1 MWGRLIIILSL
12 IVASLAAAVPDL
24 ASAQDEP
31 VRYGDYCHT
40 SGELV
45 DTVGDVWML
54 PESMWDCSGSSPGLE
69 PERTYLRFTLN
80 NAGEEPDTFVLR
92 RTFLQAVHVVV
103 LDADGTARSQSFA
116 PAELMRAGPNDT
128 VQMPLPEVTEDSR
141 HVVIAIDKPTHRIA
155 FASAQLMR
163 QGNGSSPDML
173 RDLIIKSMLVGLLLM
188 PLLFNLIIFHVL
200 RERFVLW
207 HAVLTSFLA
216 AHIFSL
222 SGMLNQFWAVN
233 YNHQIQLQIVLF
245 GGCICSAL
253 MFARSMT
260 EKENLNPKLR
270 PALLYSAIWV
280 AEIAIVQA
288 SFPFI
293 WRTIKT
299 DVFYAAFIPVLAVIL
314 WYIFDALRNGSRA
327 ARFVA
332 LGWLPI
338 ILLGLSRLLGQLTPW
353 FPATDAMQLLQFGAV
368 LQVMTTALAISDK
381 FMIIRNRADTERARI
396 DHLEEI
402 VERDPLTG
410 LFNRRA
416 IEGRFAQLREV
427 GFETFAVL
435 DLDHFKGINDKYGH
449 NVGDEV
455 LKEAAEVLLSDADS
469 IPIRMGGEEFML
481 LLRGDTA
488 EGRAE
493 ALRRAIS
500 VRIAREVDGLERLVT
515 ASMGL
520 ITVPRDSMPNAT
532 LSDIYSSADRLLYDA
547 KEQGRNRTI
556 KARFKEFKAPK
567 RPKADPAPK
576 AA

>member
-1 MWGRLIIILSL
+1 MWGRLTIFLSL
-12 IVASLAAAVPDL
+12 ILASMAVAVPNA
-24 ASAQDEP
+24 ASAKDES
-31 VRYGDYCHT
+31 VRYADYCHAGGDLT
-40 SGELV
+40 
-45 DTVGDVWML
+45 DTIGDVWMW
-54 PESMWDCSGSSPGLE
+54 PESFWDCTGSSPSLV

-80 NAGEEPDTFVLR
+80 NAGDLPDTLVLR
-92 RTFLQAVHVVV
+92 RTFLQGVHVVA
-103 LDADGTARSQSFA
+103 LNADGTTRSKSLS
-116 PAELMRAGPNDT
+116 PDEMTRAGPNDT
-128 VQMPLPEVTEDSR
+128 VRVALPEVTDGSR
-141 HVVIAIDKPTHRIA
+141 HVVVAFDKPTHRIA
-155 FASAQLMR
+155 FERAHLER
-163 QGNGSSPDML
+163 QAGGASPDVL
-173 RDLIIKSMLVGLLLM
+173 RELIIKSMLVGLLLM
-188 PLLFNLIIFHVL
+188 PLLFNLIIFRVL

-216 AHIFSL
+216 AHIFTV
-222 SGMLNQFWAVN
+222 SGMLNQFWALG
-233 YNHQIQLQIVLF
+233 YNHQTQLQIILF

-280 AEIAIVQA
+280 AEIAIVHA
-288 SFPFI
+288 SFPLI

-299 DVFYAAFIPVLAVIL
+299 DVFYAGFIPVLAVIL
-314 WYIFDALRNGSRA
+314 WLTFEGLRNGSRA

-353 FPATDAMQLLQFGAV
+353 FPATDAMQLLHIGAA
-368 LQVMTTALAISDK
+368 LQVVTTALALSDK

-435 DLDHFKGINDKYGH
+435 DLDHFKGINDHYGH

-500 VRIAREVDGLERLVT
+500 VRIAREVEGLERLVT

-520 ITVPRDSMPNAT
+520 ITIPRDSMPNAT
-532 LSDIYSSADRLLYDA
+532 LSDIYSSADKLLYDA

-556 KARFKEFKAPK
+556 KARLKDFKVP
-567 RPKADPAPK
+567 RVPKADPAPK